1 MDRDQSAAIFKDVVI
16 HRTRT
21 DVPADVVEAMDVAL
35 QVFAREPRMEREKE
49 ARLAQLETTGRA
61 LLDNAVLSDPEE
73 TGRNQYEVDLD
84 VMAEFRAVL
93 DGNATPTDREN
104 PDAGR

>member
-1 MDRDQSAAIFKDVVI
+1 MDRHQSAAIFKDVVI

-21 DVPADVVEAMDVAL
+21 DVPADVAEAMDVAL
-35 QVFAREPRMEREKE
+35 QVFGSEPRMEREKE

-61 LLDNAVLSDPEE
+61 LLDAIGQSGY
-73 TGRNQYEVDLD
+73 TGD
-84 VMAEFRAVL
+84 VVAEAAEFRAVL

-104 PDAGR
+104 PTDA